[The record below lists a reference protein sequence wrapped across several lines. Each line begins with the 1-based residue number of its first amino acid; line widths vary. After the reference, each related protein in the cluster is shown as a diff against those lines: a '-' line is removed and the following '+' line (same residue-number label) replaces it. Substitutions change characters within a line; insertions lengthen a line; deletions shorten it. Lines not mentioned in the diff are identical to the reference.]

1 MGAVQLGQVDL
12 QNMKNWYTM
21 QSQKVGGASPIETP
35 QITPTEY
42 VGGVENFFVPNYK
55 SPDITGGTH
64 INGLGK
70 AGEKFDSYKLF
81 K

>member
-1 MGAVQLGQVDL
+1 MGAIGTVDL

-21 QSQKVGGASPIETP
+21 NQPKVGSGAPVEATRF
-35 QITPTEY
+35 TPTEY
-42 VGGVENFFVPNYK
+42 VGGADNFFVPNYK

-64 INGLGK
+64 ITGLGK

-81 K
+81 N

>member
-1 MGAVQLGQVDL
+1 MGALGAVDL
-12 QNMKNWYTM
+12 QNLKNWYTVNPV
-21 QSQKVGGASPIETP
+21 KVGGGTP
-35 QITPTEY
+35 VEAAPFTPTEY
-42 VGGVENFFVPNYK
+42 AGGAENFFVPNYR

-81 K
+81 N